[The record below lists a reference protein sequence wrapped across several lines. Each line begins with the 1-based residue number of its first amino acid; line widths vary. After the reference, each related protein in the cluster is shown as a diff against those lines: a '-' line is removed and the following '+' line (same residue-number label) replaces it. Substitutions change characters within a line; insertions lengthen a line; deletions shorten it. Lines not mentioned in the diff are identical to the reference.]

1 MVKINS
7 YLGAKDLDRLI
18 LSALKEDIRGEDITT
33 AVLELGGRK
42 AKGVLLA
49 KQELVLAGLPVFAR
63 VFELLDPSISLED
76 DFKDGDLV
84 EKKTEVA
91 KISGRA
97 ASLLSAERVALN
109 FLTHLSGV
117 ATLTHQF
124 VEEVRGT
131 KAKILDTRKTTPGL
145 RALEKYAVKAGG
157 GENHRMGLYDA
168 ILVKD
173 NHLALLGGVT
183 AVHTLIQKNLGKRKP
198 GFIEFEVQTLEE
210 LEEAL
215 SLGIERVLLDNTDVP
230 TLKRAVEI
238 NKGRALLEASGGV
251 NLKNVRK
258 IAETGVDFI
267 SIGVLTHSAPAA
279 NLSLET
285 EVL

>member
-1 MVKINS
+1 MTTLSSFIGKEE
-7 YLGAKDLDRLI
+7 LDQLL
-18 LSALKEDIRGEDITT
+18 LSSLREDIGKEDITT
-33 AVLELGGRK
+33 EVLELGERK
-42 AKGVLLA
+42 ARGVLLA
-49 KQELVLAGLPVFAR
+49 KQELILAGLPVFRR
-63 VFELLDPSISLED
+63 VFELLDPSIFFEV
-76 DFKDGDLV
+76 DFRDGDLV
-84 EKKTEVA
+84 KKEAAVV
-91 KISGRA
+91 KISGKA

-124 VEEVRGT
+124 VEEVKGT
-131 KAKILDTRKTTPGL
+131 KAKILDTRKTTPGF
-145 RALEKYAVKAGG
+145 RALEKYAVKMGG

-173 NHLALLGGVT
+173 NHIALLGGVT
-183 AVHTLIQKNLGKRKP
+183 AAHALIQKNLGERKP
-198 GFIEFEVQTLEE
+198 KFIEFEVRTLEE

-215 SLGIERVLLDNTDVP
+215 SLGIKRVLLDNMDLP

-238 NKGRALLEASGGV
+238 NRGRALLEASGGV
-251 NLKNVRK
+251 NLGNVRQ
-258 IAETGVDFI
+258 IAETGVDVI

-279 NLSLET
+279 NLSFET